1 MSESDEYKTVWT
13 NTARISGK
21 AWGIEKW
28 IGSLSTITAKILEIK
43 KGQSTSFK
51 WYRRK
56 NEVLFLRKGQ
66 VEVEY
71 DSEKYHWQIENRP
84 FKRKVLVAGDILYVQ
99 SGCPYKI
106 TAIEESEI
114 IEIGDC
120 QHDNPVKIEED

>member
-1 MSESDEYKTVWT
+1 MSDEYKTIW
-13 NTARISGK
+13 AGK
-21 AWGIEKW
+21 SKSVEKSWGTEGY
-28 IGSLSTITAKILEIK
+28 IGSLSAITAKILHIK

-66 VEVEY
+66 IEVEY
-71 DSEKYHWQIENRP
+71 DSEKYHWQENRQL
-84 FKRKVLVAGDILYVQ
+84 KRKVLVAGDILYVQ
-99 SGCPYKI
+99 STCPYKI

-120 QHDNPVKIEED
+120 QHDNPIKIEED